1 MENQKTIIIT
11 GACGIIG
18 SGILKGLISEQY
30 NLILVDNNKEKI
42 EELSKKINSKK
53 ILFIEAN
60 ILKKHEIDLC
70 IEKGLDK
77 FGKIDVAIHAAYPKS
92 KGWGTKFENL
102 EENFLM
108 EDIKNQLGS
117 AIIFSQRIIDCFLN
131 QGYGNLIHI
140 SSIQG
145 VSQPKFDHY
154 AGTDMI
160 SPIEYSAIKSG
171 IISITKYLS
180 KYYKKR
186 NLRVNCISPGGIA
199 NNQPDMF
206 IENYNNSCNSKGLLD
221 SEDLIGLILFL
232 ISDKSKYIN
241 GQNIIIDDGWS
252 L

>member
-18 SGILKGLISEQY
+18 SGILKGLISDQY
-30 NLILVDNNKEKI
+30 NLILVDNNRNKI
-42 EELSKKINSKK
+42 EELSKKIISKK
-53 ILFIEAN
+53 IIFVEAN

-70 IEKGLDK
+70 IKKGLDK

-102 EENFLM
+102 QEDFLM

-117 AIIFSQRIIDCFLN
+117 AIIFSQRIIDCFLK

-145 VSQPKFDHY
+145 ISQPKFDHY
-154 AGTDMI
+154 KGTDMV

-199 NNQPDMF
+199 NKQPNIF

-221 SEDLIGLILFL
+221 SEDLIGLITFL

>member
-18 SGILKGLISEQY
+18 SGILKGLISDQY
-30 NLILVDNNKEKI
+30 NLILVDNNRNKI
-42 EELSKKINSKK
+42 EELSKKIISKK
-53 ILFIEAN
+53 IIFVEAN

-70 IEKGLDK
+70 IKKGLDK

-102 EENFLM
+102 EEDFLM

-117 AIIFSQRIIDCFLN
+117 AIIFSQRIIDCFLK

-145 VSQPKFDHY
+145 ISQPKFDHY
-154 AGTDMI
+154 KGTDMV

-199 NNQPDMF
+199 NKQPNIF

>member
-18 SGILKGLISEQY
+18 SGILKGLISDQY
-30 NLILVDNNKEKI
+30 NLILVDNNRNKI
-42 EELSKKINSKK
+42 EELSKKIISKK
-53 ILFIEAN
+53 IIFVEAN

-70 IEKGLDK
+70 IKKGLDK

-102 EENFLM
+102 EEDFLM

-117 AIIFSQRIIDCFLN
+117 AIIFSQRIIDCFLK

-145 VSQPKFDHY
+145 ISQPKFDHY
-154 AGTDMI
+154 KGTDMV

-199 NNQPDMF
+199 NKQPNIF

-221 SEDLIGLILFL
+221 SEDLIGLITFL

>member
-1 MENQKTIIIT
+1 MENQKTILIT

-18 SGILKGLISEQY
+18 SGILKELTSARY
-30 NLILVDNNKEKI
+30 NLVLVDNNREKI
-42 EELSKKINSKK
+42 KELSQKIISKR

-60 ILKKHEIDLC
+60 ILKRKEIDIC
-70 IEKGLDK
+70 IKKGLDK
-77 FGKIDVAIHAAYPKS
+77 FGVIDAAIHAAYPKS

-102 EENFLM
+102 EEDFLM
-108 EDIKNQLGS
+108 EDITNQLGS
-117 AIIFSQRIIDCFLN
+117 AIIFSQRIINCFLK
-131 QGYGNLIHI
+131 QGHGNLIHI

-145 VSQPKFDHY
+145 FSQPKFYHY
-154 AGTDMI
+154 EGTSMT

-186 NLRVNCISPGGIA
+186 NLRVNCISPGGIR
-199 NNQPDMF
+199 NNQPNIF
-206 IENYNNSCNSKGLLD
+206 IENYNSSCNSKGLLD
-221 SEDLIGLILFL
+221 SEDLTGLILFL

>member
-18 SGILKGLISEQY
+18 SGILKGLISDQY
-30 NLILVDNNKEKI
+30 NLILVDNNRKKI
-42 EELSKKINSKK
+42 EELSKKIISKK
-53 ILFIEAN
+53 IIFVEAN
-60 ILKKHEIDLC
+60 ILKKQEIDLC
-70 IEKGLDK
+70 IKKGLDK

-102 EENFLM
+102 EEDFLM

-117 AIIFSQRIIDCFLN
+117 AIIFSQRIIDCFLK

-145 VSQPKFDHY
+145 ISQPKFDHY
-154 AGTDMI
+154 KGTDMV

-199 NNQPDMF
+199 NKQPNIF

-221 SEDLIGLILFL
+221 SEDLIGLITFL

>member
-1 MENQKTIIIT
+1 MKNQKTIIIT

-18 SGILKGLISEQY
+18 SGILKGLILEQY
-30 NLILVDNNKEKI
+30 NLILVDNNRKKI
-42 EELSKKINSKK
+42 EELSKKIISKK
-53 ILFIEAN
+53 ILFVEAN

-70 IEKGLDK
+70 IKKGLDK
-77 FGKIDVAIHAAYPKS
+77 FGEIDVAIHAVYPKS

-102 EENFLM
+102 EEDYLM

-199 NNQPDMF
+199 NNQPNIF

>member
-18 SGILKGLISEQY
+18 SGILKGLISDQY
-30 NLILVDNNKEKI
+30 NLILVDNNRNKI
-42 EELSKKINSKK
+42 EELSKTIISKK
-53 ILFIEAN
+53 IIFVEAN

-70 IEKGLDK
+70 IKKGLDK

-102 EENFLM
+102 EEDFLM

-117 AIIFSQRIIDCFLN
+117 AIIFSQRIIDCFLK

-145 VSQPKFDHY
+145 ISQPKFDHY
-154 AGTDMI
+154 KGTDMV

-199 NNQPDMF
+199 NKQPNIF

-221 SEDLIGLILFL
+221 SEDLIGLITFL

>member
-1 MENQKTIIIT
+1 MVSQVVLIT
-11 GACGIIG
+11 GACGLIG
-18 SGILKGLISEQY
+18 ESLVLGLKNKNY
-30 NLILVDNNKEKI
+30 KLILIDNNKEKL
-42 EELSKKINSKK
+42 ENLKSKINNEDFLFLNSD
-53 ILFIEAN
+53 ILVKGSIEN
-60 ILKKHEIDLC
+60 CID
-70 IEKGLDK
+70 KAHKK
-77 FGKIDVAIHAAYPKS
+77 FGKIDSAIHAAYPKS

-102 EENFLM
+102 EEDFLM

-117 AIIFSQRIIDCFLN
+117 AIIFSQRIIDCFLK

-154 AGTDMI
+154 EGTDMT

-186 NLRVNCISPGGIA
+186 SLRVNCISPGGIA
-199 NNQPDMF
+199 NNQPNIF
-206 IENYNNSCNSKGLLD
+206 IENYKNSCNSKGLLD
-221 SEDLIGLILFL
+221 SEDLTGLILFL

>member
-1 MENQKTIIIT
+1 MKNQKTIIIT

-30 NLILVDNNKEKI
+30 NLILVDNNRKKI
-42 EELSKKINSKK
+42 EELSKKIISKK
-53 ILFIEAN
+53 ILFVEAN

-70 IEKGLDK
+70 IKKGLDK
-77 FGKIDVAIHAAYPKS
+77 FGGIDVAIHAAYPKS

-102 EENFLM
+102 EEDYLM

-199 NNQPDMF
+199 NNQPNIF

>member
-1 MENQKTIIIT
+1 MKNQKTIIIT

-18 SGILKGLISEQY
+18 SGILKGLISDQY
-30 NLILVDNNKEKI
+30 NLILVDNNRKKI
-42 EELSKKINSKK
+42 EELSKKIISKK
-53 ILFIEAN
+53 IIFVEAN

-70 IEKGLDK
+70 IKKGLDK

-102 EENFLM
+102 EEDFLM

-117 AIIFSQRIIDCFLN
+117 AIIFSQRIIDCFLK

-145 VSQPKFDHY
+145 ISQPKFDHY
-154 AGTDMI
+154 KGTDMV

-199 NNQPDMF
+199 NKQPNIF

-221 SEDLIGLILFL
+221 SEDLIGLISFL

>member
-18 SGILKGLISEQY
+18 SGILKGLISDQY
-30 NLILVDNNKEKI
+30 NLILVDNNRNKI
-42 EELSKKINSKK
+42 EELSKKIISKK
-53 ILFIEAN
+53 IIFVEAN

-70 IEKGLDK
+70 IKKGLDK

-102 EENFLM
+102 QEDFLM

-117 AIIFSQRIIDCFLN
+117 AIIFSQRIIDCFLK

-145 VSQPKFDHY
+145 ISQPKFDHY
-154 AGTDMI
+154 KGTDMV

-199 NNQPDMF
+199 NKQPNIF

-221 SEDLIGLILFL
+221 SEDLIGLISFL